1 MEESAHECNAALA
14 LDSGNYGWRSCAFTF
29 DQLGNY
35 AHAMDFLQLDAG
47 SEWVSNNIMRHYIRD
62 GKFAQAKEIAG
73 KLTDDQIGYRLM
85 TACIE
90 NPSSADVASLG
101 REVVATRLADPDP
114 EPRYIVAGDLLFCGQ
129 KDGAVQLLKS
139 SIAGHF
145 CAYTGLQNDS
155 AWAKLRG
162 SPEFTQLISAAKQC
176 RDDFL
181 SQRSQPA
188 H

>member
-1 MEESAHECNAALA
+1 LSM
-14 LDSGNYGWRSCAFTF
+14 DSGDFMLRSCSFTF

-35 AHAMDFLQLDAG
+35 ARAMDFLQLDAG
-47 SEWVSNNIMRHYIRD
+47 SEWSSNNVIRHYIRD
-62 GKFAQAKEIAG
+62 GRLAQAKEIAE
-73 KLTDDQIGYRLM
+73 KFKDVQVSGYRM
-85 TACIE
+85 MVACIE
-90 NPSSADVASLG
+90 NPSSPNIASLA
-101 REVVATRLADPDP
+101 RETVAARLADPDP
-114 EPRYIVAGDLLFCGQ
+114 EPRYIVAADLLLCGQ
-129 KDGAVQLLKS
+129 KDAAVQLLKS
-139 SIAGHF
+139 SIAGPF

-162 SPEFTQLISAAKQC
+162 TPEFAALLSAAKQC